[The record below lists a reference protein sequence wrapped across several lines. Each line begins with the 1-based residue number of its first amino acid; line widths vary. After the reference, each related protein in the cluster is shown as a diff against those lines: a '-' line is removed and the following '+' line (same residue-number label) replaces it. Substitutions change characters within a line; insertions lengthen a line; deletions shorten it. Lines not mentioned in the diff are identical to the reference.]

1 VKHENF
7 KTCDQSGFC
16 KRNRQLADSIT
27 ANSQWTSPY
36 VLDQSTIKFSNGQLQ
51 GVILKSVGTSE
62 SVRLPVTISFLET
75 GSARVTIDEEK
86 RQKGEI
92 DLRHNS
98 KARKERYNESA
109 KWALVGSLKN
119 SKAAAFGDANKGT
132 TVINYGPEGKFQ
144 AVIRHSPFG
153 ITFKRDG
160 VEQIQFNDR
169 GLLNVEHWR
178 AKPAD
183 PAPVEGQGAEGD
195 AANVKDK
202 KETGEDTSTWWE
214 ETFGGNTDSKPRGPE
229 SIGLDISFPGFSF
242 VYGIP
247 EHASSMA
254 LKQTRYVAY

>member
-1 VKHENF
+1 MVKHENF

-16 KRNRQLADSIT
+16 KRNRQFADSI
-27 ANSQWTSPY
+27 AADSQWTSPY
-36 VLDQSTIKFSNGQLQ
+36 ILDHSSIKFSNGQLQ
-51 GVILKSVGTSE
+51 GTILKTVSTSE

-109 KWALVGSLKN
+109 KWAVVGSLKT
-119 SKAAAFGDANKGT
+119 SKKAAFADGAEKGT
-132 TVINYGPEGKFQ
+132 TVINYGPDANFQ

-160 VEQIQFNDR
+160 TTQVQFNDR

-178 AKPAD
+178 PKPAD
-183 PAPVEGQGAEGD
+183 PVPVEDQNAEGEMSIVD
-195 AANVKDK
+195 EK

-214 ETFGGNTDSKPRGPE
+214 ETFGGNTDTKPRGPE
-229 SIGLDISFPGFSF
+229 AIGLDISFPGFSF

-254 LKQTRYVAY
+254 LKQTR